1 MNTYNIDIK
10 PKKHL
15 LKINFKEIWFY
26 RDLLYMFVKRSI
38 ITVYKQTILG
48 PIWFIVQPIMTTGM
62 YMLVF
67 GRIANIS
74 TDGLPQ
80 ILFYLS
86 GIVIWNYFHECFNQT
101 AHTFNQ
107 NAQIFGKV
115 YFPRLIIPFAE
126 VLSGLIK
133 FFIQLSIFII
143 IYLYFLYSGNTAIQ
157 PNWTLALVPVYIVL
171 MAGIG
176 LAAGLIF
183 SSLTTKYRDLN
194 HLLTFGI
201 QLLMYATPVI
211 YPVSTVPDKYKIF
224 IQANPLT
231 PVLEGFK
238 YAFLGAGH
246 FSWQALA
253 YSGGFMT
260 ILLFMGII
268 IFHQTERNFIDTV

>member
-143 IYLYFLYSGNTAIQ
+143 IYLYFLYSGNTTIQ

-211 YPVSTVPDKYKIF
+211 YPVSTVPEKYKIF

>member
-143 IYLYFLYSGNTAIQ
+143 IYLYFLYSGNTTIQ

-211 YPVSTVPDKYKIF
+211 YPVSTVPEKYKIF

-231 PVLEGFK
+231 PILEGFK
-238 YAFLGAGH
+238 YAFLGAGD

>member
-133 FFIQLSIFII
+133 FFIQLAIFII
-143 IYLYFLYSGNTAIQ
+143 IYLYFLYSGNTTIQ

-211 YPVSTVPDKYKIF
+211 YPVSTVPEKYKIF

>member
-1 MNTYNIDIK
+1 MNAYNIDIK

-133 FFIQLSIFII
+133 FFIQLAIFII

-157 PNWTLALVPVYIVL
+157 PNWTLTLVPVYIVL

-211 YPVSTVPDKYKIF
+211 YPISTVPEKYKIF

>member
-1 MNTYNIDIK
+1 MTAYNIDIK

-15 LKINFKEIWFY
+15 LDINFKEIWFY

-48 PIWFIVQPIMTTGM
+48 PIWFLVQPLLTTAM
-62 YMLVF
+62 YILVF
-67 GRIANIS
+67 GQIAKIS

-80 ILFYLS
+80 ILFYMS
-86 GIVIWNYFHECFNQT
+86 GIVIWNYFSESFNQT
-101 AHTFNQ
+101 AHTFNA
-107 NAQIFGKV
+107 NAHIFGKV

-126 VLSGLIK
+126 IISGLVK
-133 FFIQLSIFII
+133 FFIQFSFFII
-143 IYLYFLYSGNTAIQ
+143 IYLYFIFSGNPSIQ
-157 PNWTLALVPVYIVL
+157 PNWTLALVPVYIGL

-194 HLLTFGI
+194 HLLTFGV

-211 YPVSTVPDKYKIF
+211 YPVSTIPEKYKIF

-231 PVLEGFK
+231 PILEGFK

-246 FSWQALA
+246 FSWEALA

-260 ILLFMGII
+260 VLLFLGII

>member
-1 MNTYNIDIK
+1 MNAYNIDIK

-15 LKINFKEIWFY
+15 LDINFKEIWFY
-26 RDLLYMFVKRSI
+26 RDLLYMFIKRSI

-48 PIWFIVQPIMTTGM
+48 PLWFIVQPLMTTAM
-62 YMLVF
+62 YILVF
-67 GRIANIS
+67 GRIAQLS

-80 ILFYLS
+80 ILFYMS
-86 GIVIWNYFHECFNQT
+86 GIVIWNYFSESFTTT

-115 YFPRLIIPFAE
+115 YFPRLIMPLAE
-126 VLSGLIK
+126 ILSGLIK
-133 FFIQLSIFII
+133 FFIQFSLFIA
-143 IYLYFLYSGNTAIQ
+143 IYLYFYFSGNTSIQ
-157 PNWTLALVPVYIVL
+157 PNWTLALVPVYIGL
-171 MAGIG
+171 MALIG

-194 HLLTFGI
+194 HLLTFGV

-211 YPVSTVPDKYKIF
+211 YPVSTIPEKYKIF

-231 PVLEGFK
+231 PILEGFK

-246 FSWQALA
+246 FSWDALG
-253 YSGGFMT
+253 YSGGFT
-260 ILLFMGII
+260 AVLLFFGLI
-268 IFHQTERNFIDTV
+268 IFHQTERSFIDTV

>member
-1 MNTYNIDIK
+1 MNAYNIDIK

-133 FFIQLSIFII
+133 FFIQLAIFII
-143 IYLYFLYSGNTAIQ
+143 IYLYFLYSGNTTIQ

-176 LAAGLIF
+176 LAAGLI
-183 SSLTTKYRDLN
+183 L
-194 HLLTFGI
+194 
-201 QLLMYATPVI
+201 
-211 YPVSTVPDKYKIF
+211 
-224 IQANPLT
+224 
-231 PVLEGFK
+231 
-238 YAFLGAGH
+238 
-246 FSWQALA
+246 AL
-253 YSGGFMT
+253 
-260 ILLFMGII
+260 
-268 IFHQTERNFIDTV
+268 

>member
-1 MNTYNIDIK
+1 MNAYNIDIK

-15 LKINFKEIWFY
+15 LDINFKEIWFY

-48 PIWFIVQPIMTTGM
+48 PIWFIIQPLMTTAM

-67 GRIANIS
+67 GRIAKIS

-86 GIVIWNYFHECFNQT
+86 SIVIWNYFSESFNQT

-115 YFPRLIIPFAE
+115 YFPRLIIPLAE
-126 VLSGLIK
+126 ILSGLIK
-133 FFIQLSIFII
+133 FFIQFSFFII
-143 IYLYFLYSGNTAIQ
+143 IYLYFLFIGNTNIQ
-157 PNWTLALVPVYIVL
+157 PNWTLALVPVYIAL

-183 SSLTTKYRDLN
+183 SALTTKYRDLN

-211 YPVSTVPDKYKIF
+211 YPVSTIPEKYKIF
-224 IQANPLT
+224 ILANPLT
-231 PVLEGFK
+231 PILEGFR

-246 FSWQALA
+246 FSWDSLA

-260 ILLFMGII
+260 ISLFIGII

>member
-1 MNTYNIDIK
+1 MKTFYIDIK
-10 PKKHL
+10 PKKNL
-15 LKINFKEIWFY
+15 LDINFKEIWFY

-48 PIWFIVQPIMTTGM
+48 PIWFILQPVMTTAM

-67 GRIANIS
+67 GRIAKIS

-86 GIVIWNYFHECFNQT
+86 GIVIWNYFSESFNLT
-101 AHTFNQ
+101 AQTFNQ

-115 YFPRLIIPFAE
+115 YFPRLIIPLAE
-126 VLSGLIK
+126 ILSGLIK
-133 FFIQLSIFII
+133 FFIQFSIFII
-143 IYLYFLYSGNTAIQ
+143 IYLYFLLSGNTTIQ
-157 PNWTLALVPVYIVL
+157 PNWTLVLVPVYIAL

-211 YPVSTVPDKYKIF
+211 YPVSTVPEKYKIF

-231 PVLEGFK
+231 PILEGFK

-246 FSWQALA
+246 FSWDTLA

-260 ILLFMGII
+260 ILLFIGII

>member
-1 MNTYNIDIK
+1 MNAYNIDIK

-143 IYLYFLYSGNTAIQ
+143 IYLYFLYSGNSAIQ

-211 YPVSTVPDKYKIF
+211 YPVSTVPEKYKIF

>member
-1 MNTYNIDIK
+1 
-10 PKKHL
+10 
-15 LKINFKEIWFY
+15 
-26 RDLLYMFVKRSI
+26 MFVKRSI

-80 ILFYLS
+80 ILFYLA